1 MNGPDD
7 TRRPVVAPASF
18 AQRRLW
24 FLDHFASGNNAYNL
38 VSALRLR
45 GPLDLTALRGSLQ
58 RVVDRHEALRT
69 TFRAEAGEPYQCVAA
84 AMELALP
91 VTDLT
96 GLPEEGR
103 TAHASAL
110 VEAETLREF
119 DLAEGPLIRT
129 TLLRLADDDH
139 VLAVVCHH
147 TVCDGWSMGR
157 FHGELT
163 ACYAALRVG
172 GEPELPPLPSRFSDH
187 ALRERERDA
196 SEGFRD
202 ALAAVRDR
210 LTGAPA
216 LLDLPTTYT
225 RPAVQGFE
233 GATHDMPLSPQTW
246 QAVLGTSR
254 RHRVTPFMTLLSVY
268 AVLLSRLSGTDDLV
282 IGSPS
287 AGRADPAVAPLI
299 GMFVNTLPLRVDLSG
314 DPSFADLLLRVRGVA
329 LAAFRHQ
336 DVPLE
341 RVVTE
346 LGLDRATSHDPLF
359 QTMFALQ
366 QPLTLPELDGLTA
379 EIFPVRPPTTF
390 TDLWLEIRP
399 HGEGAVCTF
408 RYRTE
413 LFDDATVRRI
423 ARQFH
428 NLLDSALS
436 SADAPVSRLDLLDE
450 AETHTL
456 LREWSTTGDAYPWDG
471 PVHEAIARQAER
483 TPDATAVVFRDTR
496 ISYAGLVHA
505 TEHVARRLADEGAG
519 PRTVVALCLARGVE
533 LLPSILAVLRTGA
546 AYLPL
551 SPEDP
556 PGRLVR
562 LLHDAGATH
571 VLTTSDVA
579 PALADAGVPVIEVD
593 ALTDDDTLFAGHTAR
608 GAVDGGTAAPAEVS
622 PDDLAYV
629 IYTSGSTGRP
639 KAVGVPHQGLANRVH
654 HLRHTP
660 GLAASDR
667 VLHKTPYTF
676 DVSVWELLAPLTVG
690 ATLVVAEPGG
700 HRDPAYL
707 VDLIEREAVTTAH
720 FVPPMLE
727 AFLGEHDLERCRSL
741 RRVMCSGQALSAA
754 LRDRTLS
761 RLDVR
766 LYNFYGPTE
775 ASIEVTEWE
784 CVPRTPASGGV
795 ESPGA
800 VDDGRVPIGRPL
812 PGVEVYVLDTD
823 LRPVPIGVPGE
834 LYLGGPQLARGYL
847 TRPDLTADRFIPHP
861 HTTTPGQRLY
871 RTGDLARWNT
881 NTTLDYLGRNDH
893 QLKIRGF
900 RIEPGEIENTLRD
913 HPTIHDAITTTT
925 TTTDQSE
932 PTLTAY
938 VTLAE
943 GAADPDE
950 VVEAIRDHLRDQLPR
965 YMVPT
970 HVIVL
975 PAFPLGAS
983 GKVDRA
989 ALPAPEAHSAADRG
1003 GAPRDEV
1010 ERELAAIWAQV
1021 LGRPEPGVEEDFFE
1035 AGGDSLRSIQVVHRA
1050 REAGWTLTVSDVF
1063 HHPTIAELAALLRPQ
1078 ARTAAAS
1085 GGPR

>member
-1 MNGPDD
+1 MNGPDE

-45 GPLDLTALRGSLQ
+45 GPLDLAALHGSLQ
-58 RVVDRHEALRT
+58 RVVDRHDALRT
-69 TFRAEAGEPYQCVAA
+69 TFRAEAGEPYQCVAS

-103 TAHASAL
+103 VAHACAL

-129 TLLRLADDDH
+129 TLLRLAKDDH

-157 FHGELT
+157 FHEELT
-163 ACYAALRVG
+163 TCYAALRAG
-172 GEPELPPLPSRFSDH
+172 AEPELPPLPTRFADH

-196 SEGFRD
+196 SDGFGD

-233 GATHDMPLSPQTW
+233 GATHDMALSPRTW

-268 AVLLSRLSGTDDLV
+268 AVLLARLSGTDDVV

-287 AGRADPAVAPLI
+287 AGRADPATAPLI

-314 DPSFADLLLRVRGVA
+314 DPSFAGLLLRVRGVA
-329 LAAFRHQ
+329 LEAFRHQ

-366 QPLTLPELDGLTA
+366 QPLTLPELDGLAA
-379 EIFPVRPPTTF
+379 EVFPVRPPTTF
-390 TDLWLEIRP
+390 TDLWLEVRP
-399 HGEGAVCTF
+399 DGEGAVCTF

-413 LFDDATVRRI
+413 LFDEAAVRRL

-428 NLLDSALS
+428 NLLDSALRS
-436 SADAPVSRLDLLDE
+436 TDTPVSRLDLLDE
-450 AETHTL
+450 AQTHTL
-456 LREWSTTGDAYPWDG
+456 LREWSRTGDAYPWDG
-471 PVHEAIARQAER
+471 PVHETIARQAQH

-496 ISYAGLVHA
+496 LSYGQLARG
-505 TEHVARRLADEGAG
+505 TERVARRLADEGAAPG
-519 PRTVVALCLARGVE
+519 TVIALCLARGVE
-533 LLPSILAVLRTGA
+533 LPPSILAVLRTGA

-562 LLHDAGATH
+562 LLRDAGATH
-571 VLTTSDVA
+571 VLTTSDIA

-593 ALTDDDTLFAGHTAR
+593 GLSDDTG
-608 GAVDGGTAAPAEVS
+608 AAPPPAPVH

-639 KAVGVPHQGLANRVH
+639 KAVGVPHRGLANRVH

-660 GLAASDR
+660 GLAACDR

-676 DVSVWELLAPLTVG
+676 DVSVWELLAPLTAG

-741 RRVMCSGQALSAA
+741 RRVVCSGQALSAV
-754 LRDRTLS
+754 LRDRALS

-784 CVPRTPASGGV
+784 CAPRTPVAGGAEPSGAA
-795 ESPGA
+795 E
-800 VDDGRVPIGRPL
+800 DGRVPIGRPL
-812 PGVEVYVLDTD
+812 PGVEVYVLDAD

-834 LYLGGPQLARGYL
+834 LYLGGTQLARGYL
-847 TRPDLTADRFIPHP
+847 TRPDL
-861 HTTTPGQRLY
+861 
-871 RTGDLARWNT
+871 
-881 NTTLDYLGRNDH
+881 
-893 QLKIRGF
+893 
-900 RIEPGEIENTLRD
+900 
-913 HPTIHDAITTTT
+913 
-925 TTTDQSE
+925 
-932 PTLTAY
+932 
-938 VTLAE
+938 
-943 GAADPDE
+943 
-950 VVEAIRDHLRDQLPR
+950 
-965 YMVPT
+965 
-970 HVIVL
+970 
-975 PAFPLGAS
+975 
-983 GKVDRA
+983 
-989 ALPAPEAHSAADRG
+989 
-1003 GAPRDEV
+1003 
-1010 ERELAAIWAQV
+1010 
-1021 LGRPEPGVEEDFFE
+1021 
-1035 AGGDSLRSIQVVHRA
+1035 
-1050 REAGWTLTVSDVF
+1050 
-1063 HHPTIAELAALLRPQ
+1063 
-1078 ARTAAAS
+1078 
-1085 GGPR
+1085 